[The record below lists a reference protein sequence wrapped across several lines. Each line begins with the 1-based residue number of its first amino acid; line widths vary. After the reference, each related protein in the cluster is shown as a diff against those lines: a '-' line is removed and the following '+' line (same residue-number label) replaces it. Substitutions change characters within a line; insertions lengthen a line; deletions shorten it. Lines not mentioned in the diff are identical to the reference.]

1 MKKLIHNHFFA
12 LLAWVVI
19 LVLSLLAFPN
29 VNQLTREHSQI
40 TLPQST
46 QSQIAQTIEQ
56 KHWGHHV
63 NNTYQ
68 VVAVFNNGDQKMSA
82 ADRQRVQETVDYLRK
97 HQAEYGIKAVMGRTI
112 MPLPASS

>member
-19 LVLSLLAFPN
+19 LVISLVALPN

-40 TLPQST
+40 TLPNST

-56 KHWGHHV
+56 QHWGHHV

-68 VVAVFNNGDQKMSA
+68 VVAVFSNGNQKMSA
-82 ADRQRVQETVDYLRK
+82 ADRQNVQNTL
-97 HQAEYGIKAVMGRTI
+97 
-112 MPLPASS
+112 SC